1 MSALRSIL
9 ASIRVGWYREF
20 NWTNPLLG
28 FSMRTI
34 GPFAGVIGACSVYW
48 VAAHSVPGLKI
59 FDPSRLAFILI
70 GAALYTH
77 VAAYSWVPTLAIA
90 EGKWTYVFPQV
101 YISPHSSLPYL
112 TGRTIASFVSSTM
125 SVIVTLVFS
134 YFVLSSIFN
143 TTIPFAVT
151 PLSVGL
157 LFLAMVTNVLAALGL
172 GLLLSA
178 YALFATKFEW
188 ALPTYVAGLL
198 MIFSEALFPVSYL
211 PAPVSTVANV
221 LPFTYF
227 MRASREAMIYGDLYL
242 YFTYLGYAVIGG
254 SILLGLGYLAFR
266 YAENRARRLGV
277 IDKKT
282 A

>member
-1 MSALRSIL
+1 MSLKAIV

-20 NWTNPLLG
+20 NWTNPIAG
-28 FSMRTI
+28 FSLRTV
-34 GPFAGVIGACSVYW
+34 GPLAGVIAASTIYW
-48 VAAHSVPGLKI
+48 VASTHNVPPS
-59 FDPSRLAFILI
+59 FEPSRLAYILI

-112 TGRTIASFVSSTM
+112 TGRTLASFVSSTLT
-125 SVIVTLVFS
+125 VIVSLILSF
-134 YFVLSSIFN
+134 YVLSSIFA
-143 TTIPFAVT
+143 TSIPFIVT
-151 PLSVGL
+151 PLSVSL
-157 LFLAMVTNVLAALGL
+157 LLLAMVVNVLAALGL

-198 MIFSEALFPVSYL
+198 MIFSEALFPVSFL
-211 PAPVSTVANV
+211 PHPVSDIANV
-221 LPFTYF
+221 LPFTEF
-227 MRASREAMIYGDLYL
+227 MRASRYAMIYGDMPSYFLYVGL
-242 YFTYLGYAVIGG
+242 SAIGG
-254 SILLGLGYLAFR
+254 VIFLGLGFLAFR

>member
-1 MSALRSIL
+1 MSIRAMV

-20 NWTNPLLG
+20 NWTNPLTG
-28 FSMRTI
+28 FSLRTV
-34 GPFAGVIGACSVYW
+34 GPLASVIAASTVYY
-48 VAAHSVPGLKI
+48 VGSTNNVPPS
-59 FDPSRLAFILI
+59 FDPSRLAYILI
-70 GAALYTH
+70 GAALYAH

-112 TGRTIASFVSSTM
+112 TGRTLASFVTSTM
-125 SVIVTLVFS
+125 TVLVSLVLSF
-134 YFVLSSIFN
+134 YVLSSVFHTN
-143 TTIPFAVT
+143 IPFMVN

-157 LFLAMVTNVLAALGL
+157 LFLAMLVNIFAALGL

-198 MIFSEALFPVSYL
+198 MVFSEALFPVSFL
-211 PAPVSTVANV
+211 PWPLSAIANV
-221 LPFTYF
+221 LPFTEF
-227 MRASREAMIYGDLYL
+227 MRASRQAMIQGGTVYS
-242 YFTYLGYAVIGG
+242 YFSYLGLA
-254 SILLGLGYLAFR
+254 LLGGIVVLAMGFLAFK

>member
-1 MSALRSIL
+1 MSLRAMV

-20 NWTNPLLG
+20 NWTNPLTG
-28 FSMRTI
+28 FSFRTV
-34 GPFAGVIGACSVYW
+34 GPLASVIAASTVYY
-48 VAAHSVPGLKI
+48 VGSTNNIPPS
-59 FDPSRLAFILI
+59 FDPSRLAYILI
-70 GAALYTH
+70 GAALYAH

-112 TGRTIASFVSSTM
+112 TGRTLASFVTSTLT
-125 SVIVTLVFS
+125 VIVSLVLSF
-134 YFVLSSIFN
+134 YVLSSVFHTN
-143 TTIPFAVT
+143 IPFIVS

-157 LFLAMVTNVLAALGL
+157 LFFAMLVNIFAALGL

-198 MIFSEALFPVSYL
+198 MVFSEALFPVSFL
-211 PAPVSTVANV
+211 PHPVSDVANV
-221 LPFTYF
+221 LPFTEF
-227 MRASREAMIYGDLYL
+227 IRASRQAMIYGDMQS
-242 YFTYLGYAVIGG
+242 YFYYIGLAVLGGIIVLA
-254 SILLGLGYLAFR
+254 LGFVAFR

>member
-1 MSALRSIL
+1 MSLRAIV

-20 NWTNPLLG
+20 NWTNPLTG
-28 FSMRTI
+28 FSLRTV
-34 GPFAGVIGACSVYW
+34 GPLASVIAASTVYY
-48 VAAHSVPGLKI
+48 VGSTNNIPPS
-59 FDPSRLAFILI
+59 FDPSRLAYILI
-70 GAALYTH
+70 GAALYAH

-112 TGRTIASFVSSTM
+112 TGRTLASFVTSTLT
-125 SVIVTLVFS
+125 VIVSLILSF
-134 YFVLSSIFN
+134 YVLSSVFHTN
-143 TTIPFAVT
+143 IPFIVT

-157 LFLAMVTNVLAALGL
+157 LFFAMLVNIIAALGL

-198 MIFSEALFPVSYL
+198 MVFSEALFPVSFL
-211 PAPVSTVANV
+211 PHPVSDVANV
-221 LPFTYF
+221 LPFTEF
-227 MRASREAMIYGDLYL
+227 MRASRQAMIYGDMPS
-242 YFTYLGYAVIGG
+242 YFSYIGLAVLGGIIVLA
-254 SILLGLGYLAFR
+254 SGLAAFR

>member
-1 MSALRSIL
+1 MSVLRSIV
-9 ASIRVGWYREF
+9 ASVRVGWYREF

-28 FSMRTI
+28 FSMRTV
-34 GPFAGVIGACSVYW
+34 GPLAGVIAASSVYF
-48 VAAHSVPGLKI
+48 VGSSGAGRFNPAQ
-59 FDPSRLAFILI
+59 LAFILI
-70 GAALYTH
+70 GAALYAH

-112 TGRTIASFVSSTM
+112 TGRTLASFASSTLT
-125 SVIVTLVFS
+125 VIVSLVLSF
-134 YFVLSSIFN
+134 YVLSSIFH
-143 TTIPFAVT
+143 TSIPFIVT
-151 PLSVGL
+151 PLSVSL
-157 LFLAMVTNVLAALGL
+157 LFLAMLVNILAALGL

-198 MIFSEALFPVSYL
+198 MVFSEALFPVSFL
-211 PAPVSTVANV
+211 PHPVSDVANV
-221 LPFTYF
+221 LPFTEF
-227 MRASREAMIYGDLYL
+227 MRASRQAMIQGGNVYS
-242 YFTYLGYAVIGG
+242 YFSYLGLAVVGG
-254 SILLGLGYLAFR
+254 IILLALGFLAFR

>member
-1 MSALRSIL
+1 MSLRAMV

-20 NWTNPLLG
+20 NWTNPLTG
-28 FSMRTI
+28 FSLRTV
-34 GPFAGVIGACSVYW
+34 GPLASVIAASTVYY
-48 VAAHSVPGLKI
+48 VGSTNNVPPS
-59 FDPSRLAFILI
+59 FDPSRLAYILI
-70 GAALYTH
+70 GAALYAH

-112 TGRTIASFVSSTM
+112 TGRTLASFVTSTM
-125 SVIVTLVFS
+125 TVIVSLVLSF
-134 YFVLSSIFN
+134 YVLSSVFHTN
-143 TTIPFAVT
+143 IPFMVN
-151 PLSVGL
+151 PLSVSL
-157 LFLAMVTNVLAALGL
+157 LFLAMLVNIFAALGL

-198 MIFSEALFPVSYL
+198 MVFSEALFPVSFL
-211 PAPVSTVANV
+211 PWPLSAIANV
-221 LPFTYF
+221 LPFTEF
-227 MRASREAMIYGDLYL
+227 MRASRQAMIQGGTVYA
-242 YFTYLGYAVIGG
+242 YFSYLGLAVLGG
-254 SILLGLGYLAFR
+254 IVVLAMGFLAFR
-266 YAENRARRLGV
+266 YAENRARRMGV

>member
-1 MSALRSIL
+1 MSLRALV

-20 NWTNPLLG
+20 NWTNPLTG
-28 FSMRTI
+28 FSLRTV
-34 GPFAGVIGACSVYW
+34 GPLASVIAASTVYY
-48 VAAHSVPGLKI
+48 VGSTNNIPPS
-59 FDPSRLAFILI
+59 FDPSRLAYILI
-70 GAALYTH
+70 GAALYAH

-112 TGRTIASFVSSTM
+112 TGRTLASFVTSTLT
-125 SVIVTLVFS
+125 VIVSLVLSF
-134 YFVLSSIFN
+134 YVLSSVFHTN
-143 TTIPFAVT
+143 IPFIVT

-157 LFLAMVTNVLAALGL
+157 LFFAMLVNIFAALGL

-198 MIFSEALFPVSYL
+198 MVFSEALFPVSFL
-211 PAPVSTVANV
+211 PHPVSDVANV
-221 LPFTYF
+221 LPFTEF
-227 MRASREAMIYGDLYL
+227 MRASRQAMIYGDMQS
-242 YFTYLGYAVIGG
+242 YFSYIGLAVLGGIIVLA
-254 SILLGLGYLAFR
+254 LGFVAFR

>member
-1 MSALRSIL
+1 MSLRAMV

-20 NWTNPLLG
+20 NWTNPLTG
-28 FSMRTI
+28 FSLRTV
-34 GPFAGVIGACSVYW
+34 GPLASVIAASTVYY
-48 VAAHSVPGLKI
+48 VGSTNNVPPS
-59 FDPSRLAFILI
+59 FEPSRLAYILI
-70 GAALYTH
+70 GAALYAH

-112 TGRTIASFVSSTM
+112 IGRTLASFVTSTM
-125 SVIVTLVFS
+125 TVIVSLVLSF
-134 YFVLSSIFN
+134 YVLSSVFHTN
-143 TTIPFAVT
+143 IPFMVN
-151 PLSVGL
+151 PLSVSL
-157 LFLAMVTNVLAALGL
+157 LFLAMLVNILAALGL

-198 MIFSEALFPVSYL
+198 MVFSEALFPVSFL
-211 PAPVSTVANV
+211 PWPLSAIANV
-221 LPFTYF
+221 LPFTEF
-227 MRASREAMIYGDLYL
+227 MRASRQAMIQGGTVYS
-242 YFTYLGYAVIGG
+242 YFSYLGLAVLGG
-254 SILLGLGYLAFR
+254 IVVLALGFLAFR

>member
-1 MSALRSIL
+1 MSLRAMV

-20 NWTNPLLG
+20 NWTNPLTG
-28 FSMRTI
+28 FSLRTV
-34 GPFAGVIGACSVYW
+34 GPLASVIAASTVYY
-48 VAAHSVPGLKI
+48 VGSTNNVPPS
-59 FDPSRLAFILI
+59 FEPSRLAYILI
-70 GAALYTH
+70 GAALYAH

-112 TGRTIASFVSSTM
+112 TGRTLASFVTSTM
-125 SVIVTLVFS
+125 TVLVSLVLSF
-134 YFVLSSIFN
+134 YVLSSVFHTN
-143 TTIPFAVT
+143 IPFMVN
-151 PLSVGL
+151 PLSVSL
-157 LFLAMVTNVLAALGL
+157 LFLAMLVNIFAALGL

-198 MIFSEALFPVSYL
+198 MVFSEALFPFSAL
-211 PAPVSTVANV
+211 GWPLSAIANV
-221 LPFTYF
+221 LPFTEF
-227 MRASREAMIYGDLYL
+227 MRASRQAMIQGGTVYS
-242 YFTYLGYAVIGG
+242 YFSYLGLA
-254 SILLGLGYLAFR
+254 LLGGIVVLVMGFLAFR

>member
-1 MSALRSIL
+1 MSLRAIA
-9 ASIRVGWYREF
+9 ASIRVGWAREF
-20 NWTNPLLG
+20 NWTNPLAG
-28 FSMRTI
+28 FTLRTV
-34 GPFAGVIGACSVYW
+34 GPLASVIAASAVYYVASV
-48 VAAHSVPGLKI
+48 HNIPPS
-59 FDPSRLAFILI
+59 FDPSMLAYIII

-101 YISPHSSLPYL
+101 YIAPHSSLPYL
-112 TGRTIASFVSSTM
+112 IGRTLASFASSTM
-125 SVIVTLVFS
+125 TVIVSLILSF
-134 YFVLSSIFN
+134 YALSSIIG
-143 TTIPFAVT
+143 TGIPFIVT
-151 PLSVGL
+151 PVSVSL
-157 LFLAMVTNVLAALGL
+157 LILAMVVNIFAAFGL

-198 MIFSEALFPVSYL
+198 MIFSEALFPVSLL
-211 PAPVSTVANV
+211 PHPVSDIANV
-221 LPFTYF
+221 LPFTEF
-227 MRASREAMIYGDLYL
+227 MRASRYAMIYGDIPSYSLYL
-242 YFTYLGYAVIGG
+242 GLSVLGGLIF
-254 SILLGLGYLAFR
+254 LGLGYAAFK

>member
-1 MSALRSIL
+1 MSILRSVV
-9 ASIRVGWYREF
+9 ASVRVGWYREF

-28 FSMRTI
+28 FSMRTV
-34 GPFAGVIGACSVYW
+34 GPLAGVIAASSVYY
-48 VAAHSVPGLKI
+48 VGASGAGRFSPGQ
-59 FDPSRLAFILI
+59 LAFILI
-70 GAALYTH
+70 GAALYAH

-112 TGRTIASFVSSTM
+112 TGRTLASFASSTM
-125 SVIVTLVFS
+125 TVIVSLVLSF
-134 YFVLSSIFN
+134 YVLSSIFHTN
-143 TTIPFAVT
+143 IPFIVT
-151 PLSVGL
+151 PISVSL
-157 LFLAMVTNVLAALGL
+157 LFLAMLVNILAALGL

-198 MIFSEALFPVSYL
+198 MVFSEALFPVSFL
-211 PAPVSTVANV
+211 PHPVSDIANV
-221 LPFTYF
+221 LPFTEF
-227 MRASREAMIYGDLYL
+227 MRASRQAIIYGDMYS
-242 YFTYLGYAVIGG
+242 YSIYLGLSAIGG
-254 SILLGLGYLAFR
+254 VIFLAMGFLAFR

>member
-1 MSALRSIL
+1 MSLRAMV

-20 NWTNPLLG
+20 NWTNPLTG
-28 FSMRTI
+28 FSLRTV
-34 GPFAGVIGACSVYW
+34 GPLASVIAASTVYY
-48 VAAHSVPGLKI
+48 VGSTNNVPPS
-59 FDPSRLAFILI
+59 FDPSRLAYILI
-70 GAALYTH
+70 GAALYAH

-112 TGRTIASFVSSTM
+112 TGRTLASFVTSTM
-125 SVIVTLVFS
+125 TVIVSLVLSF
-134 YFVLSSIFN
+134 YVLSSVFHTN
-143 TTIPFAVT
+143 IPFMVN
-151 PLSVGL
+151 PLSVSL
-157 LFLAMVTNVLAALGL
+157 LFLAMLVNIFAALGL

-198 MIFSEALFPVSYL
+198 MVFSEALFPVSFL
-211 PAPVSTVANV
+211 PWPLSAIANV
-221 LPFTYF
+221 LPFTEF
-227 MRASREAMIYGDLYL
+227 MRASRQAMIQGGTVYA
-242 YFTYLGYAVIGG
+242 YFSYLGLAVLGG
-254 SILLGLGYLAFR
+254 IVILAMGFLAFR
-266 YAENRARRLGV
+266 YAENRARRMGV

>member
-1 MSALRSIL
+1 MSLRAMV

-20 NWTNPLLG
+20 NWTNPLTG
-28 FSMRTI
+28 FSLRTV
-34 GPFAGVIGACSVYW
+34 GPLASVIAASTVYY
-48 VAAHSVPGLKI
+48 VGSTNNVPPS
-59 FDPSRLAFILI
+59 FDPSRLAYILI
-70 GAALYTH
+70 GAALYAH

-90 EGKWTYVFPQV
+90 EGKWTYVSPQV

-112 TGRTIASFVSSTM
+112 TGRTLASFVTSTM
-125 SVIVTLVFS
+125 TVIVSLVLSF
-134 YFVLSSIFN
+134 YVLSSVFHTN
-143 TTIPFAVT
+143 IPFMVN
-151 PLSVGL
+151 PLSVSL
-157 LFLAMVTNVLAALGL
+157 LFLAMLVNILAALGL

-198 MIFSEALFPVSYL
+198 MVFSEALFPVSFL
-211 PAPVSTVANV
+211 PWPLSAIANV
-221 LPFTYF
+221 LPFTEF
-227 MRASREAMIYGDLYL
+227 MRASRQAMIQGGTVYS
-242 YFTYLGYAVIGG
+242 YFSYLGLAVLGG
-254 SILLGLGYLAFR
+254 IVVLAMGFLAFR

>member
-1 MSALRSIL
+1 MSLRAMV

-20 NWTNPLLG
+20 NWTNPLTG
-28 FSMRTI
+28 FSLRTV
-34 GPFAGVIGACSVYW
+34 GPLASVIAASTVYY
-48 VAAHSVPGLKI
+48 VGSTNNVPPS
-59 FDPSRLAFILI
+59 FDPSRLAYILI
-70 GAALYTH
+70 GAALYAH

-112 TGRTIASFVSSTM
+112 TGRTLASFVTSTLT
-125 SVIVTLVFS
+125 VIVSLVLSF
-134 YFVLSSIFN
+134 YVLSSVFHTN
-143 TTIPFAVT
+143 IPFIVS

-157 LFLAMVTNVLAALGL
+157 LFFAMLVNIFAALGL

-198 MIFSEALFPVSYL
+198 MVFSEALFPVSFL
-211 PAPVSTVANV
+211 PHPVSDVANV
-221 LPFTYF
+221 LPFTEF
-227 MRASREAMIYGDLYL
+227 IRASRQAMIYGDMQS
-242 YFTYLGYAVIGG
+242 YFSYIGLAVLGGIIVLA
-254 SILLGLGYLAFR
+254 LGFVAFR

>member
-1 MSALRSIL
+1 MV

-20 NWTNPLLG
+20 NWTNPLTG
-28 FSMRTI
+28 FSLRTV
-34 GPFAGVIGACSVYW
+34 GPLASVIAASTVYY
-48 VAAHSVPGLKI
+48 VGSTNNVPPS
-59 FDPSRLAFILI
+59 FEPSRLAYILI
-70 GAALYTH
+70 GAALYAH

-112 TGRTIASFVSSTM
+112 TGRTLASFVTSTM
-125 SVIVTLVFS
+125 TVLVSLVLSF
-134 YFVLSSIFN
+134 YVLSSVFHTN
-143 TTIPFAVT
+143 IPFMVN
-151 PLSVGL
+151 PLSVSL
-157 LFLAMVTNVLAALGL
+157 LFLAMLVNIFAALGL

-198 MIFSEALFPVSYL
+198 MVFSEALFPVSAL
-211 PAPVSTVANV
+211 GWPLSAIANV
-221 LPFTYF
+221 LPFTEF
-227 MRASREAMIYGDLYL
+227 MRASRQAMIQGGTVYS
-242 YFTYLGYAVIGG
+242 YFSYLGLA
-254 SILLGLGYLAFR
+254 LLGGIVVLVMGFLAFR

>member
-1 MSALRSIL
+1 MV

-20 NWTNPLLG
+20 NWTNPLTG
-28 FSMRTI
+28 FSLRTV
-34 GPFAGVIGACSVYW
+34 GPLASVIAASTVYY
-48 VAAHSVPGLKI
+48 VGSTNNVPPS
-59 FDPSRLAFILI
+59 FDPSRLAYILI
-70 GAALYTH
+70 GAALYAH

-112 TGRTIASFVSSTM
+112 TGRTLASFVTSTM
-125 SVIVTLVFS
+125 TVIVSLVLSF
-134 YFVLSSIFN
+134 YVLSSVFHTN
-143 TTIPFAVT
+143 IPFMVN
-151 PLSVGL
+151 PLSVSL
-157 LFLAMVTNVLAALGL
+157 LFLAMLVNIFAALGL

-198 MIFSEALFPVSYL
+198 MVFSEALFPVSFL
-211 PAPVSTVANV
+211 PWPLSAIANV
-221 LPFTYF
+221 LPFTEF
-227 MRASREAMIYGDLYL
+227 MRASRQAMIQGGTVYA
-242 YFTYLGYAVIGG
+242 YFSYLGLAVLGG
-254 SILLGLGYLAFR
+254 IVVLAMGFLAFR
-266 YAENRARRLGV
+266 YAENRARRMGV

>member
-1 MSALRSIL
+1 MSLRAMV

-20 NWTNPLLG
+20 NWTNPLTG
-28 FSMRTI
+28 FSLRTV
-34 GPFAGVIGACSVYW
+34 GPLASVIAASTVYY
-48 VAAHSVPGLKI
+48 VGSTNNIPPS
-59 FDPSRLAFILI
+59 FDPKTLAYILI
-70 GAALYTH
+70 GAALYAH

-112 TGRTIASFVSSTM
+112 TGRTLASFVTSTM
-125 SVIVTLVFS
+125 TVIVSL
-134 YFVLSSIFN
+134 VLSFYILSSVFHTN
-143 TTIPFAVT
+143 IPFIVN
-151 PLSVGL
+151 PVSVSL
-157 LFLAMVTNVLAALGL
+157 LFLAMMANILAALGL

-198 MIFSEALFPVSYL
+198 MVFSEALFPVSSL
-211 PAPVSTVANV
+211 PSPVSVIANV
-221 LPFTYF
+221 LPFTEF
-227 MRASREAMIYGDLYL
+227 MRASRQAMIYGDIYS
-242 YFTYLGYAVIGG
+242 YTFYLGLSAIGG
-254 SILLGLGYLAFR
+254 VIFLAMGFLAFR

>member
-1 MSALRSIL
+1 MSVLRSVI
-9 ASIRVGWYREF
+9 ASVRVGWYREF

-34 GPFAGVIGACSVYW
+34 GPLAGVITASSVYY
-48 VAAHSVPGLKI
+48 VGASAAV
-59 FDPSRLAFILI
+59 PSRFIPAQLAFILI
-70 GAALYTH
+70 GAALYAH

-112 TGRTIASFVSSTM
+112 TGRTIASFASSTM
-125 SVIVTLVFS
+125 TVIVSLVLSF
-134 YFVLSSIFN
+134 YVLSSIFHTN
-143 TTIPFAVT
+143 IPFIVT
-151 PLSVGL
+151 PISVSL
-157 LFLAMVTNVLAALGL
+157 LFLAMLVNILAALGL
-172 GLLLSA
+172 GLMLSA

-198 MIFSEALFPVSYL
+198 MVFSEALFPVSSL
-211 PAPVSTVANV
+211 PRPVSDIANV
-221 LPFTYF
+221 LPFTEF
-227 MRASREAMIYGDLYL
+227 MRASRQAMIYGDMYS
-242 YFTYLGYAVIGG
+242 YSFYLGLSAIGG
-254 SILLGLGYLAFR
+254 VIFLAMGFLAFR

-282 A
+282 T

>member
-1 MSALRSIL
+1 MSAFRSIL
-9 ASIRVGWYREF
+9 ASIRVGWAREF
-20 NWTNPLLG
+20 NWTNPLVG
-28 FSMRTI
+28 FSMRTV
-34 GPFAGVIGACSVYW
+34 GPFAGVIAACSVYY
-48 VAAHSVPGLKI
+48 VGSTAASL

-70 GAALYTH
+70 GAALYAH

-112 TGRTIASFVSSTM
+112 TGRTIASFFSSTM
-125 SVIVTLVFS
+125 SVIVTLVASF
-134 YFVLSSIFN
+134 YVLSAVAH
-143 TTIPFAVT
+143 TTIPFTVT
-151 PLSVGL
+151 PLSVSL

-198 MIFSEALFPVSYL
+198 MIFSEALFPVSFL
-211 PAPVSTVANV
+211 PYPVSAVANV

-227 MRASREAMIYGDLYL
+227 MRASREAMIYGHLDL
-242 YFTYLGYAVIGG
+242 YFTYLGLAAAGG
-254 SILLGLGYLAFR
+254 VILLGVGFLAYR

>member
-1 MSALRSIL
+1 MSFLRSVA

-20 NWTNPLLG
+20 NWTNPFLG

-34 GPFAGVIGACSVYW
+34 GPLASVIAASTVYY
-48 VAAHSVPGLKI
+48 VGSFHNAS
-59 FDPSRLAFILI
+59 FSPSRLAYILI
-70 GAALYTH
+70 GAALYAH

-112 TGRTIASFVSSTM
+112 TGRTLASFVSSTLT
-125 SVIVTLVFS
+125 VIVSLVISFYLLSGIFS
-134 YFVLSSIFN
+134 TN
-143 TTIPFAVT
+143 IPFIVT
-151 PLSVGL
+151 PFSIVL
-157 LFLAMVTNVLAALGL
+157 LLIALVVNILAALGL

-178 YALFATKFEW
+178 YSLFATKFEW

-198 MIFSEALFPVSYL
+198 MVFSEALFPVSLL
-211 PAPVSTVANV
+211 PWPLSAVANV
-221 LPFTYF
+221 LPFTEF
-227 MRASREAMIYGDLYL
+227 IRASRQAMIYGDIYS
-242 YFTYLGYAVIGG
+242 YGSYLGLSALGG
-254 SILLGLGYLAFR
+254 IFFLVLGLLAFK

>member
-1 MSALRSIL
+1 MSLRAMV

-20 NWTNPLLG
+20 NWTNPLTG
-28 FSMRTI
+28 FSLRTV
-34 GPFAGVIGACSVYW
+34 GPLASVIAASTVYY
-48 VAAHSVPGLKI
+48 VGSTNNVPPS
-59 FDPSRLAFILI
+59 FDPSRLAYILI
-70 GAALYTH
+70 GAALYAH

-112 TGRTIASFVSSTM
+112 TGRTLASFVTSTM
-125 SVIVTLVFS
+125 TVIVSLVLSF
-134 YFVLSSIFN
+134 YVLSSVFHTN
-143 TTIPFAVT
+143 IPFMVN
-151 PLSVGL
+151 PLSVSL
-157 LFLAMVTNVLAALGL
+157 LFLAMLVNIFAALGL

-198 MIFSEALFPVSYL
+198 MVFSEALFPVSAL
-211 PAPVSTVANV
+211 GWPLSAIANV
-221 LPFTYF
+221 LPFTEF
-227 MRASREAMIYGDLYL
+227 MRASRQAMIQGGTVYS
-242 YFTYLGYAVIGG
+242 YFSYLGLA
-254 SILLGLGYLAFR
+254 LLGGIVVLVMGFLAFR

>member
-1 MSALRSIL
+1 MV

-20 NWTNPLLG
+20 NWTNPLTG
-28 FSMRTI
+28 FSLRTV
-34 GPFAGVIGACSVYW
+34 GPLASVIAASTVYY
-48 VAAHSVPGLKI
+48 VGSTNNVPPS
-59 FDPSRLAFILI
+59 FDPSRLAYILI
-70 GAALYTH
+70 GAALYSH

-112 TGRTIASFVSSTM
+112 TGRTLASFVTSTM
-125 SVIVTLVFS
+125 TVIVSLVLSF
-134 YFVLSSIFN
+134 YVLSSVFHTN
-143 TTIPFAVT
+143 IPFMVN
-151 PLSVGL
+151 PLSVSL
-157 LFLAMVTNVLAALGL
+157 LFLAMLVNIFAALGL

-198 MIFSEALFPVSYL
+198 MVFSEPLFPVSFL
-211 PAPVSTVANV
+211 PWPLSAIANV
-221 LPFTYF
+221 LPFTEF
-227 MRASREAMIYGDLYL
+227 MRASRQAMIQGGTVYA
-242 YFTYLGYAVIGG
+242 YFSYLGLAVLGG
-254 SILLGLGYLAFR
+254 IVVLAMGFLAFR
-266 YAENRARRLGV
+266 YAENRARRMGV

>member
-1 MSALRSIL
+1 MSLRAMV

-20 NWTNPLLG
+20 NWTNPLTG
-28 FSMRTI
+28 FSLRTV
-34 GPFAGVIGACSVYW
+34 GPLASVIAASTVYY
-48 VAAHSVPGLKI
+48 VGSTNNVPPS
-59 FDPSRLAFILI
+59 FEPSRLAYILI
-70 GAALYTH
+70 GAALYAH

-112 TGRTIASFVSSTM
+112 TGRTLASFVTSTM
-125 SVIVTLVFS
+125 TVLVSLVLSF
-134 YFVLSSIFN
+134 YVLSSVFHTN
-143 TTIPFAVT
+143 IPFMVN
-151 PLSVGL
+151 PLSVSL
-157 LFLAMVTNVLAALGL
+157 LFLAMLVNIFAALGL
-172 GLLLSA
+172 GLLLSS

-198 MIFSEALFPVSYL
+198 MVFSEALFPVSAL
-211 PAPVSTVANV
+211 GWPLSAIANV
-221 LPFTYF
+221 LPFTEF
-227 MRASREAMIYGDLYL
+227 MRASRQAMIQGGTVYS
-242 YFTYLGYAVIGG
+242 YFSYLGLA
-254 SILLGLGYLAFR
+254 LLGGIVVLVMGFLAFR

>member
-1 MSALRSIL
+1 MSLRAMV

-20 NWTNPLLG
+20 NWTNPLTG
-28 FSMRTI
+28 FSLRTV
-34 GPFAGVIGACSVYW
+34 GPLASVIAASTVYY
-48 VAAHSVPGLKI
+48 VGSTNNVPPS
-59 FDPSRLAFILI
+59 FDPSRLAYILI
-70 GAALYTH
+70 GAALYAH

-112 TGRTIASFVSSTM
+112 IGRTVASFVTSTM
-125 SVIVTLVFS
+125 TVIVSLVLSF
-134 YFVLSSIFN
+134 YVLSSVFHTN
-143 TTIPFAVT
+143 IPFMVN
-151 PLSVGL
+151 PLSVSL
-157 LFLAMVTNVLAALGL
+157 LFLAMLVNILAALGL

-198 MIFSEALFPVSYL
+198 MVFSEALFPVSFL
-211 PAPVSTVANV
+211 PWPLSAIANV
-221 LPFTYF
+221 LPFTEF
-227 MRASREAMIYGDLYL
+227 MRASRQAMIQGGTVYS
-242 YFTYLGYAVIGG
+242 YFFYLGLAVLGG
-254 SILLGLGYLAFR
+254 IVVLALGFLAFR

>member
-1 MSALRSIL
+1 MV

-20 NWTNPLLG
+20 NWTNPLTG
-28 FSMRTI
+28 FSLRTV
-34 GPFAGVIGACSVYW
+34 GPLASVIAASTVYY
-48 VAAHSVPGLKI
+48 VGSTNNVPPS
-59 FDPSRLAFILI
+59 FDPSRLAYILI
-70 GAALYTH
+70 GAALYSH

-112 TGRTIASFVSSTM
+112 TGRTLASFVTSTM
-125 SVIVTLVFS
+125 TVIVSLVLSF
-134 YFVLSSIFN
+134 YVLSSVFHTN
-143 TTIPFAVT
+143 IPFMVN
-151 PLSVGL
+151 PLSVSL
-157 LFLAMVTNVLAALGL
+157 LFLAMLVNIFAALGL

-198 MIFSEALFPVSYL
+198 MVFSEALFPVSFL
-211 PAPVSTVANV
+211 PWPLSAIANV
-221 LPFTYF
+221 LPFTEF
-227 MRASREAMIYGDLYL
+227 MRASRQAMIQGGTVYA
-242 YFTYLGYAVIGG
+242 YFSYLGLAVLGG
-254 SILLGLGYLAFR
+254 IVVLAMGFLAFR
-266 YAENRARRLGV
+266 YAENRARRMGV

>member
-1 MSALRSIL
+1 MSLKAIV

-20 NWTNPLLG
+20 NWTNPLAG
-28 FSMRTI
+28 FSLRTV
-34 GPFAGVIGACSVYW
+34 GPLAGVIAASTIYYVASV
-48 VAAHSVPGLKI
+48 HNIPPS
-59 FDPSRLAFILI
+59 FDPSRLAYILI

-77 VAAYSWVPTLAIA
+77 VASYSWVPTLAIA

-112 TGRTIASFVSSTM
+112 TGRTIASFASSTLT
-125 SVIVTLVFS
+125 VIVSLVLSFL
-134 YFVLSSIFN
+134 VLSSIFH
-143 TTIPFAVT
+143 TSIPFIVT
-151 PLSVGL
+151 PLSVTL
-157 LFLAMVTNVLAALGL
+157 LFLAMVVNVLAAFGL

-198 MIFSEALFPVSYL
+198 MIFSEALFPVSLL
-211 PAPVSTVANV
+211 PHPVSDFANV
-221 LPFTYF
+221 LPFTEF
-227 MRASREAMIYGDLYL
+227 MRASRYAMIYGDMPSYFLYL
-242 YFTYLGYAVIGG
+242 GLSAVGGAIFLGVGF
-254 SILLGLGYLAFR
+254 LAFR